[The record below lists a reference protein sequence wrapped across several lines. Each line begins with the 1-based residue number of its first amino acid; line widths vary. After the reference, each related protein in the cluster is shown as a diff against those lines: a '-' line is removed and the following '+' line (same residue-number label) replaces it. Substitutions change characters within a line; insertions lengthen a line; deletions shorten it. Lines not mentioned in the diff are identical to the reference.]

1 MMNDNIKGENNKM
14 KINERF
20 DNHLVVE
27 TSRENWETLKSLI
40 QKIDEQDMQLLYLVK
55 HTVNHY
61 DHIIEF
67 ETFYLSENINPLNI
81 YIAARIDESENLVDI
96 YILEET
102 FSMLDSLINPQDI
115 DDPYIAT
122 DEEIDL
128 IHNLA
133 QAWTNRDIIQDK

>member
-1 MMNDNIKGENNKM
+1 MNDNIKGENNKM

>member
-1 MMNDNIKGENNKM
+1 MPG
-14 KINERF
+14 
-20 DNHLVVE
+20 
-27 TSRENWETLKSLI
+27 KSLI